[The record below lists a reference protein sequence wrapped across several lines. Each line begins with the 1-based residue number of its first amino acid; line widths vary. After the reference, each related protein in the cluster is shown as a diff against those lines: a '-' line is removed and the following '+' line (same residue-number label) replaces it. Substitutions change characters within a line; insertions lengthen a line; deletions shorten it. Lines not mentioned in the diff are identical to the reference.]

1 MIPCLG
7 RWRALPKSAPWLKES
22 KKKLEVGDLIP
33 ETKIELRSKK
43 HPFQGSYYVEMISGQ
58 INILPRVIRPSQKP
72 CLDYLALATMQVWES
87 WKGQQVYCG
96 LARNRVVDESV
107 SFHLKLGLDP
117 PLPNL
122 QHVSIL
128 SYAFC
133 YSLFSQ
139 DWKSIVLH
147 FSLDSYHRQLRTMEL
162 LVFCL
167 AIWSNF
173 IFSLRDSLTRW
184 LSFGDPPILAFRFSS
199 FRRSSSSVFILS
211 LALFFD
217 ELNRENPRLISIFT
231 IPQKIVASVTS
242 LYFSLALKIINF
254 IFS

>member
-107 SFHLKLGLDP
+107 SFHLKLVLDRTFSMFQFCHM
-117 PLPNL
+117 LFAIACFRKIEKAL
-122 QHVSIL
+122 YYIFHSIHTT
-128 SYAFC
+128 
-133 YSLFSQ
+133 
-139 DWKSIVLH
+139 D
-147 FSLDSYHRQLRTMEL
+147 
-162 LVFCL
+162 
-167 AIWSNF
+167 
-173 IFSLRDSLTRW
+173 
-184 LSFGDPPILAFRFSS
+184 SFG
-199 FRRSSSSVFILS
+199 
-211 LALFFD
+211 
-217 ELNRENPRLISIFT
+217 
-231 IPQKIVASVTS
+231 QW
-242 LYFSLALKIINF
+242 NF
-254 IFS
+254 

>member
-1 MIPCLG
+1 MESSPKKRPMIE
-7 RWRALPKSAPWLKES
+7 RV
-22 KKKLEVGDLIP
+22 KKKVGGW
-33 ETKIELRSKK
+33 RSHSRNKDRTSLKK
-43 HPFQGSYYVEMISGQ
+43 TPFQGSYYVEMISGQ

-107 SFHLKLGLDP
+107 SFHLKLVLDP
-117 PLPNL
+117 PWPNL

-173 IFSLRDSLTRW
+173 IFSVRDSLTRW
-184 LSFGDPPILAFRFSS
+184 LSFGDPSILAFRFSS
-199 FRRSSSSVFILS
+199 FRRSSSYVFILS